1 MATRSPDATPPFVRV
16 TLRFDRQEGR
26 WHPCGATDRRGS
38 LLTMVD
44 GLGRPAIRQAGSPL
58 GLGRSVGGF
67 RLGYPTSS
75 GPDPAEVVA
84 FFAREAA
91 RRRKTRT

>member
-1 MATRSPDATPPFVRV
+1 MATPSIDDERPTPPFVRV

-26 WHPCGATDRRGS
+26 WHPCGNADRRGS

-44 GLGRPAIRQAGSPL
+44 GLGRHVTLSDHR
-58 GLGRSVGGF
+58 RTVGGF
-67 RLGYPTSS
+67 RLAYPTSS

-84 FFAREAA
+84 FFDREAS
-91 RRRKTRT
+91 RRRKARA